1 MPVAVPSIINAMALI
16 NMSIKPKQANLHV
29 HPKPVDTVQELII
42 LQQELRATRELVDT
56 TLKALSER
64 IEKLIPEIPVK
75 QRVTDWKGEVKS
87 WPSWRKNLKN

>member
-1 MPVAVPSIINAMALI
+1 MATVLI
-16 NMSIKPKQANLHV
+16 NMSIKSKQANLQ
-29 HPKPVDTVQELII
+29 KPIDTVQELII

-75 QRVTDWKGEVKS
+75 RRITDWKGEVKS
-87 WPSWRKNLKN
+87 WPSWRKNLKY